1 MARPDKAA
9 AVAELTEDFKS
20 ATATYLTEY
29 RGLTVTSM
37 KALRRSLGPDTK
49 YSVVKNTLT
58 KIAAKNAGVE
68 ISDDLLAGPSAL
80 AFIKGDAIDAARNMK
95 NFQKENPLL
104 VIKGGIYEGKFVT
117 AAEIMKL
124 ADLESREVLL
134 AKLAGAMKGSLAK
147 AARTFDA
154 LRIKMEAV
162 SGPTTDNA
170 VAEVPAQVETAE
182 VAVETPAEAA
192 PAAEAVVTEEVV
204 AEVAAEATDAAETPA
219 E

>member
-20 ATATYLTEY
+20 SDAIALTEY
-29 RGLTVTSM
+29 RGLTVGAM
-37 KALRRSLGPDTK
+37 KTLRRSLGMETK
-49 YSVVKNTLT
+49 YAVVKNTLT

-68 ISDDLLAGPSAL
+68 IDDSLLTGPSAV
-80 AFIKGDAIDAARNMK
+80 AFIKGDSLAAAKALK

-104 VIKGGIYEGKFVT
+104 VIKGGVFDGKQVST
-117 AAEIMKL
+117 EEIMKL

-134 AKLAGAMKGSLAK
+134 SKLAGAMKGTMAK

-154 LRIKMEAV
+154 LRIKLEA
-162 SGPTTDNA
+162 GAPATT
-170 VAEVPAQVETAE
+170 
-182 VAVETPAEAA
+182 AEAA
-192 PAAEAVVTEEVV
+192 PAAEVVEE
-204 AEVAAEATDAAETPA
+204 AAPAAEATTEAVAEAAPAAEETPAAETSA

>member
-20 ATATYLTEY
+20 SDAIALTEY
-29 RGLTVTSM
+29 RGLTVGAM
-37 KALRRSLGPDTK
+37 KTLRRSLGMETK

-68 ISDDLLAGPSAL
+68 IDDSLLKGPSAV
-80 AFIKGDAIDAARNMK
+80 AFIKGDSILAAK
-95 NFQKENPLL
+95 ALKEFQKENPLL
-104 VIKGGIYEGKFVT
+104 VIKGGIFDGKAVST
-117 AAEIMKL
+117 AEIMKL

-134 AKLAGAMKGSLAK
+134 SKLAGAMKGTMAK

-154 LRIKMEAV
+154 LRIKLEA
-162 SGPTTDNA
+162 GAPATP
-170 VAEVPAQVETAE
+170 VAEVAAPVAE
-182 VAVETPAEAA
+182 VVAEAAPAVEVVAEATEEAA
-192 PAAEAVVTEEVV
+192 PAAEETP
-204 AEVAAEATDAAETPA
+204 AAETPA